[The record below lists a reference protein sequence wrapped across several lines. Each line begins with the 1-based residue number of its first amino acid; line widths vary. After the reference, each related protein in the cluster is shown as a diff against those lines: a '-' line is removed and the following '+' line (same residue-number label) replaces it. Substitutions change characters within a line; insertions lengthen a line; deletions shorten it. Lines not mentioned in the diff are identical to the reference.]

1 MGPEVEYLGHRIN
14 KEGLQPTEEKVRA
27 ITGAPQP
34 TQVSELRAFLGLINY
49 YGKFMPD
56 LSTILA
62 PLYQLLQKGRKW
74 GWEKEQQE
82 AFAKAKALLKSPKLL
97 VHYDINKELI
107 LTCDA
112 SPVGLGAVLS
122 HRMEDGSER
131 PIAYASRTLAPAEK
145 KYAHIDKE
153 ALAIVYGVKRYHQ
166 YLHGRKFLLYTDH
179 EPLVYLFREG
189 QAISAT
195 TSARVQ
201 RWALTLSGYQYSIV
215 YRPGSEQGNAD
226 GLSRLP
232 LPTTPQDVPQP
243 AETILLMERLEA
255 SLVTA
260 AKIRIW
266 TDKDPVLAKVRKY
279 VLQGWPERVE
289 AKEMAPYFQ
298 RKEELSTEE
307 GCILW
312 GARVVMPPPLQA
324 QVLDEIH
331 EGHPGCGRMKS
342 FARSYVWWPALN
354 SELEERVKSCSTCQ
368 TNHKKP
374 PAVPIQPWDW
384 PEKPWTRIHVDH
396 AGPFMGKMLLIL
408 VDSHSKWIEV
418 YIVSSTSA
426 AATIEKLRLHTRTTR
441 SGSVGQRASLYQQ

>member
-1 MGPEVEYLGHRIN
+1 MFREELGTIRGTTAKIQIDPEVRPRFHKPRPVPFSLRTKVEEELERLEKEGIIQPKQFSEWAAPIVPILKEDGSVRICGDYKVTANRAVKVDPYPLPRIEDLFTAMPGGVTFTKLDLSHVYLQLELDETSREYLAINTHKGLFEYTRLPFGVSSAPSIFQRTMDNLLQGLEHVATYIDDTIITGKTEEEHLRNLDEVLRRLEEAGMRLKKKKCVFMGPEVEYLRHRIN

-166 YLHGRKFLLYTDH
+166 YLHGRSSSVT
-179 EPLVYLFREG
+179 R
-189 QAISAT
+189 IMS
-195 TSARVQ
+195 
-201 RWALTLSGYQYSIV
+201 LSYICSG
-215 YRPGSEQGNAD
+215 
-226 GLSRLP
+226 
-232 LPTTPQDVPQP
+232 
-243 AETILLMERLEA
+243 
-255 SLVTA
+255 
-260 AKIRIW
+260 
-266 TDKDPVLAKVRKY
+266 KVR
-279 VLQGWPERVE
+279 Q
-289 AKEMAPYFQ
+289 FQ
-298 RKEELSTEE
+298 RPRQLEYR
-307 GCILW
+307 G
-312 GARVVMPPPLQA
+312 
-324 QVLDEIH
+324 
-331 EGHPGCGRMKS
+331 GH
-342 FARSYVWWPALN
+342 
-354 SELEERVKSCSTCQ
+354 
-368 TNHKKP
+368 
-374 PAVPIQPWDW
+374 
-384 PEKPWTRIHVDH
+384 
-396 AGPFMGKMLLIL
+396 
-408 VDSHSKWIEV
+408 
-418 YIVSSTSA
+418 
-426 AATIEKLRLHTRTTR
+426 
-441 SGSVGQRASLYQQ
+441 